1 MPLQDVVRVPSEKR
15 LYAVA
20 SHTTIAHVAALAGVT
35 FRALRYY
42 EEVGLLSPGR
52 NRSGTRLFDR
62 QQRDKAVMIAKLRRM
77 DLSLADI
84 RWFLDRETTDEGRRL
99 FLDRTLNDQLLRLRA
114 KYAEV
119 QAMADQLRTADRQPL
134 SAA

>member
-1 MPLQDVVRVPSEKR
+1 MPAQEVVRMPSARR
-15 LYAVA
+15 LYAVQT
-20 SHTTIAHVAALAGVT
+20 SSTIAQVATLAGVT

-52 NRSGTRLFDR
+52 DRSGTRLFDR
-62 QQRDKAVMIAKLRRM
+62 RQCDKAIMIARLRRM

-84 RWFLDRETTDEGRRL
+84 RWFLDVETSDEGRRR
-99 FLDRTLNDQLLRLRA
+99 FLDRALNEQLTRLRG

-119 QAMADQLRTADRQPL
+119 QSMVDQLASADLGSL